1 LRPTIHFSDMST
13 GNRAAVLRL
22 VREQGPISRASL
34 ARATR
39 FTAPSI
45 SRIVEDLI
53 GWELVREDA
62 GAAEAVP
69 GRPPVLLRFDGERHY
84 VVSASLFPD
93 RQLVGLTDLNGRI
106 LVQVERKTGK
116 ITPDEAFRVLGGL
129 IEEVRRQAPDPRRV
143 RGVGLT
149 VPGLVDSA
157 QSTIRYSPPT
167 GWRDVSVAE
176 RLAGYTDLPVV
187 VENWVSARALAERY
201 FGGAKTV
208 SDFVYVHVSTGIGAS
223 VMSDGRLR
231 KGARYT
237 SSEFGHVPLTADGP
251 LCRCGQRGCLEAY
264 ASLAILPLY
273 AAMEGADP
281 EAVLAAGLKGD
292 PLARGAVERAMK
304 YLALGLT
311 GLIHVL
317 NPSRIFLDG
326 WPVAAGDMALAPLR
340 QAVQDRVLEGL
351 GEAITLVPTD
361 LVRNP
366 HIGGTALILD
376 GVLNL
381 SI

>member
-1 LRPTIHFSDMST
+1 
-13 GNRAAVLRL
+13 
-22 VREQGPISRASL
+22 
-34 ARATR
+34 
-39 FTAPSI
+39 
-45 SRIVEDLI
+45 
-53 GWELVREDA
+53 
-62 GAAEAVP
+62 
-69 GRPPVLLRFDGERHY
+69 
-84 VVSASLFPD
+84 
-93 RQLVGLTDLNGRI
+93 
-106 LVQVERKTGK
+106 
-116 ITPDEAFRVLGGL
+116 
-129 IEEVRRQAPDPRRV
+129 
-143 RGVGLT
+143 
-149 VPGLVDSA
+149 
-157 QSTIRYSPPT
+157 
-167 GWRDVSVAE
+167 
-176 RLAGYTDLPVV
+176 VV